1 MLDPEQQ
8 NSDPE
13 PVDPDWVRGRL
24 EGQLLMQ
31 EAGGGLGGEG
41 EAAGPLL
48 GGWGADPENSVKFPD
63 LVSQDL
69 ERVQGGPVEEP
80 EEGEEGVGAWRQPAA
95 ST

>member
-1 MLDPEQQ
+1 LSLRVKRRSWSERCWIRI
-8 NSDPE
+8 SKIRIRKKK

-31 EAGGGLGGEG
+31 EAGGGPEGEG

-63 LVSQDL
+63 LVSQDP
-69 ERVQGGPVEEP
+69 ERV
-80 EEGEEGVGAWRQPAA
+80 
-95 ST
+95 